1 MSNQSPSIDTN
12 SKKAVPAQR
21 YNTKETAQIEVYGR
35 TGKVFCKLG
44 NLSESGAFLEIV
56 NSNYVPRSGD
66 LVRITVLLRQLN
78 KTHVVDAEII
88 WARGLGLGISFLKR
102 TKLLE
107 RLSGRVTTAI

>member
-1 MSNQSPSIDTN
+1 MSNQTPASSEVGKKSI
-12 SKKAVPAQR
+12 PAQR

-35 TGKVFCKLG
+35 MGKVFCKLG

-78 KTHVVDAEII
+78 KTHVVDAEIV
-88 WARGLGLGISFLKR
+88 WARGLGLGISFLK
-102 TKLLE
+102 KSQLLE
-107 RLSGRVTTAI
+107 RLSGRATAV